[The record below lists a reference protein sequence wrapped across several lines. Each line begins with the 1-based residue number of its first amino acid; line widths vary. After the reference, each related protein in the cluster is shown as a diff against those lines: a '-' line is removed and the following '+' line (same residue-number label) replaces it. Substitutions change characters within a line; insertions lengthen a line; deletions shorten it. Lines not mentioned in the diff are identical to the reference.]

1 MKEIFISPEADRKKN
16 IRVLSEV
23 EVYYYRGQ
31 TTYMYTSCTR
41 KNATQLSL
49 VDLLSRL
56 VLHKALERLLGWI

>member
-23 EVYYYRGQ
+23 EVYYRGQ